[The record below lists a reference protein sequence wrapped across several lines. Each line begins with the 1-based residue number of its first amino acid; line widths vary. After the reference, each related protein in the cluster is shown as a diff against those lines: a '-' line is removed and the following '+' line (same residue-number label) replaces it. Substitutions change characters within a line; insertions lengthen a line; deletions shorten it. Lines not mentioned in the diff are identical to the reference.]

1 MQIEFPPHCSPMI
14 STAYEGFCQQAG
26 FVSRSRRRGVCVCA
40 RSRVSVC
47 QCVCLRARARYLA
60 ESTSARISEALIGC
74 ELGTAVLHVP
84 IGSV

>member
-1 MQIEFPPHCSPMI
+1 MRGFANKLDLFPGHDDVVC
-14 STAYEGFCQQAG
+14 
-26 FVSRSRRRGVCVCA
+26 VCVCA

>member
-40 RSRVSVC
+40 RSPVRV
-47 QCVCLRARARYLA
+47 CVSAYARV
-60 ESTSARISEALIGC
+60 I
-74 ELGTAVLHVP
+74 
-84 IGSV
+84 